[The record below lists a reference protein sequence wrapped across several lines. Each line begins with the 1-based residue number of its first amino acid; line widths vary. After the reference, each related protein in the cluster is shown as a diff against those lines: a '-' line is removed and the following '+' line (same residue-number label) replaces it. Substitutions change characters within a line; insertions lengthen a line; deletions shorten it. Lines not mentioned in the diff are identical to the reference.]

1 MTEPYSKTNA
11 KFDALLR
18 KMGEL
23 HDAKN
28 AGYAVAEDPLHNF
41 RACEKFGIPMYQ
53 GIAVRISDK
62 QSRWQNLVGDAT
74 KDQVGETLEDTTM
87 DEAVYLLLFLIA
99 LDEYKRLT
107 PPMPQKPGNRWTNR
121 DPYTTGRANTSIENI
136 YYRKGMESTS
146 ACCQDGL
153 SEEQRAI
160 QTAGVPV
167 AVVPRGPLNGDSFY
181 GAKKG

>member
-1 MTEPYSKTNA
+1 MTEPYSKTNP

-28 AGYAVAEDPLHNF
+28 TGYAVVGDPLHNF

-74 KDQVGETLEDTTM
+74 KDEVGESLEDTTM

-99 LDEYKRLT
+99 LDEYKRVT
-107 PPMPQKPGNRWTNR
+107 PVAPMKTGNRWANR
-121 DPYTTGRANTSIENI
+121 DPYTTGRAIVATEEQKRMAEAGIPVAI
-136 YYRKGMESTS
+136 VPQGP
-146 ACCQDGL
+146 L
-153 SEEQRAI
+153 SE
-160 QTAGVPV
+160 
-167 AVVPRGPLNGDSFY
+167 DSFY
-181 GAKKG
+181 GAKPKR